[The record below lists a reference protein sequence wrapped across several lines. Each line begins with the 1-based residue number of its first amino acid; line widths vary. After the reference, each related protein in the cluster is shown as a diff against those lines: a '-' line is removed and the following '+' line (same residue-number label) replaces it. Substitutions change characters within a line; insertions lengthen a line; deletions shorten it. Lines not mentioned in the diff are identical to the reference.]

1 MYSLKYGT
9 VPVVRATGGLDDSIR
24 EFDPADGTGNGFKF
38 AAYTAAALLGAVKK
52 AIRIYAQKPLWS
64 KAVQNAMSSD
74 FSWERSA
81 QEYGLLYR
89 SLTPGR

>member
-24 EFDPADGTGNGFKF
+24 EFDPAEGTGNGFKF
-38 AAYTAAALLGAVKK
+38 ADYTSEALSGAVKK
-52 AIRIYAQKPLWS
+52 AVRTFAQKPQWS
-64 KAVQNAMSSD
+64 KAVQNAMAGD

-81 QEYGLLYR
+81 QEYGLLYK
-89 SLTPGR
+89 SLIGR